1 MLEPVLNANN
11 ALSSYHLLWSI
22 ADQIA
27 AEHLKTLLRHSLFN
41 GKFITIYLEEEEV
54 RVWKEEVIKL
64 RSAIL

>member
-27 AEHLKTLLRHSLFN
+27 AELLKTLLRHSLFN
-41 GKFITIYLEEEEV
+41 GKFITIYLEEEE
-54 RVWKEEVIKL
+54 EKL
-64 RSAIL
+64 GFGKKRSLS

>member
-41 GKFITIYLEEEEV
+41 GKFIIIRLVNLEEEE
-54 RVWKEEVIKL
+54 EVKL
-64 RSAIL
+64 GFGKKRSLS